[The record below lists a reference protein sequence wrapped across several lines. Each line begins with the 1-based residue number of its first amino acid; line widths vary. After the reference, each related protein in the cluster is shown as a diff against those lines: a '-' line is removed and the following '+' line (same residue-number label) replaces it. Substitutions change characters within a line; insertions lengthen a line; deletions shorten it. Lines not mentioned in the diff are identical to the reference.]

1 MSSAACQVS
10 GLCALTALN
19 INIRLLSFRYLVGVK
34 HCSEWYCFVDEVC
47 THRLLPELARISQS
61 INLISVVPP
70 TEEDLRLMIE
80 VLSWLL
86 LNLD

>member
-10 GLCALTALN
+10 GLCALTELN
-19 INIRLLSFRYLVGVK
+19 INIRLVSFRYLVGVN
-34 HCSEWYCFVDEVC
+34 HCSEWYCLVDEVC
-47 THRLLPELARISQS
+47 THRLLPELARISQY

-70 TEEDLRLMIE
+70 ADEDLRLLIE

-86 LNLD
+86 LYLD